1 MLQLSNVV
9 VQLPNG
15 KRLVNDVSFS
25 VGRGEFVSILGSS
38 GAGKSLTLRCI
49 VGLTQPCEGE
59 TTLTGPAGKT
69 YRTAGVAGSGLC
81 RARRHICLIFY
92 GVILVNCFTG

>member
-1 MLQLSNVV
+1 MLQVSNIVVKLS
-9 VQLPNG
+9 NG
-15 KRLVNDVSFS
+15 KRLVDGVSFS

-59 TTLTGPAGKT
+59 ITLTGP
-69 YRTAGVAGSGLC
+69 REC
-81 RARRHICLIFY
+81 RPMSCAEPD
-92 GVILVNCFTG
+92 GT